1 MKRMTL
7 NETLLIVMTILFLGV
22 FTTQGQKNLAPKQKA
37 KIAHNQYHANHHRHH
52 FNVVNNLLKIGLLIK
67 LTTPPTPVVVC
78 QQTYYVHE
86 GNVLILTNSGDYKVV
101 NPPEGYVVENN
112 VLVKS
117 NTLVVENQPKTVI
130 VVR

>member
-1 MKRMTL
+1 MKRITL
-7 NETLLIVMTILFLGV
+7 NETLLIVITILFLGV
-22 FTTQGQKNLAPKQKA
+22 FTAQGQKNLAPKQKA
-37 KIAHNQYHANHHRHH
+37 KIAHNQYHGHHHRHH

-67 LTTPPTPVVVC
+67 LTTPPPPVVVY

-117 NTLVVENQPKTVI
+117 NTLVVENQSSTVI